1 MFYVTQRLAP
11 NPEDAPETL
20 GAVSWSFQ
28 IPKGNPFEVVFLDP
42 LHPQEL
48 LLEAIFQTCPKRA
61 LIVASLKDLMPRP
74 PRSND
79 KQMEHQAIVL
89 HMIGLLKEIPK
100 EVPGML
106 IE

>member
-1 MFYVTQRLAP
+1 MWRNALLQTLRAL
-11 NPEDAPETL
+11 ETP
-20 GAVSWSFQ
+20 GAVNWSFQ

-61 LIVASLKDLMPRP
+61 LIVASPKDLMPRP
-74 PRSND
+74 PRSNN
-79 KQMEHQAIVL
+79 KQMEHQAIIL

-100 EVPGML
+100 EVSSML